1 MKHSMFRERSSR
13 ILQSLDRLT
22 SRVSTALI
30 IVVVLVAFNVELA
43 VRGFPDRWQIIYS
56 TVTNTAVVILL
67 FALKHTDNRQ
77 QTALQLKLDEL
88 IRALPSADNHL
99 VQIEHAAEKELGE
112 REREQIAVH
121 ESLRSDDN

>member
-1 MKHSMFRERSSR
+1 MFRERSSR
-13 ILQSLDRLT
+13 TLQSLDRLT
-22 SRVSTALI
+22 SRVSTALT
-30 IVVVLVAFNVELA
+30 IVVVLLVFNVELA

-88 IRALPSADNHL
+88 IRALPAADNRL
-99 VQIEHAAEKELGE
+99 VQIEHADEKELGD
-112 REREQIAVH
+112 REQEQIAVH
-121 ESLRSDDN
+121 ELLRSEDN

>member
-1 MKHSMFRERSSR
+1 MFRERSSR
-13 ILQSLDRLT
+13 ILQSLDRVT

-30 IVVVLVAFNVELA
+30 IVVVLLAFNVELA
-43 VRGFPDRWQIIYS
+43 IHGFPDRWQIIYS

-67 FALKHTDNRQ
+67 FTLKHTDNRQ

-112 REREQIAVH
+112 REKEQIAVH
-121 ESLRSDDN
+121 ESLRSDES